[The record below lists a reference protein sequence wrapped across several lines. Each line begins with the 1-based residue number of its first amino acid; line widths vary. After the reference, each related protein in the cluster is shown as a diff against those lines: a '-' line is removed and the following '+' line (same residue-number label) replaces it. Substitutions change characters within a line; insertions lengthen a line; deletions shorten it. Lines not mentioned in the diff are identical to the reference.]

1 MCVDLNNEQ
10 NSGGESFRDVGA
22 TCSPHISSQ
31 ISMNLIRLVSVLDIF
46 SAITKRF
53 IRFSQ
58 RYQLFLFPLKI

>member
-1 MCVDLNNEQ
+1 MSRILEVNHSEMSEQ
-10 NSGGESFRDVGA
+10 PVH
-22 TCSPHISSQ
+22 HIIASQ

-58 RYQLFLFPLKI
+58 HYQLFLFPLKI